1 MKTLIRL
8 IPLLFILSM
17 GYFAVAQSKEG
28 SVTGRIISAKD
39 QTAIDYGSIAVK
51 SMKDSSV
58 VGTSNTNKDG
68 SFTISGLAPGS
79 YRLYAAYLGLR
90 NVTREFTISSA
101 ATKVN
106 IGVLSMEDAGLD
118 LKTVEIKGEAP
129 PVVVKKD
136 TLEFNAGS
144 FKVRENAVVE
154 DVLKKLPGVEVAKD
168 GSVKAQGETVT
179 RVKVDGKEFFGSD
192 PLLATKNLPADMIDK
207 IQIID
212 QMSDQAQFTGVD
224 DGNREKVINI
234 TTKKDKK
241 NGFFGN
247 SSVGYGTD
255 DRYDVNLNVNK
266 FKGNEQMSVIGQFNN
281 VNKQNFGGGVSGGGG
296 GGGGGGRGGM
306 QVSSNG
312 AGQQGITTTNAAG
325 LNYANVYKSGTQF
338 NASYFFNDT
347 RLFNDQNSLT
357 QNLLGNTTTTFQD
370 ALKSTT
376 DKVNH
381 RLNFLLDTKIDSLTS
396 IRIQPNLSYTKTTL
410 DRSENYV
417 NNYGTQTAV
426 GTQNYKTNSSAPTLA
441 DNLLIRRKFLRRG
454 RSLSL
459 NVNTNINNSSSD
471 IYNNIME
478 TTTSVIDTLAQV
490 SDRTTDQFND
500 QSSKSFGNT
509 SRLVYTEPLSK
520 TLSLEVNYENRYN
533 FDKSNRYTYNF
544 NPITSN
550 YDILDLT
557 YTNSYENTTLTNAA
571 GFSFNKTGKKYIW
584 NAGLAVQNTDR
595 ENKNVTTGNTINQ
608 NFYNL
613 TPSAQFRY
621 TFSNSKR
628 LRINY
633 RGTTQQPSISQ
644 IQPIPDNTNTQSI
657 AIGNPNLKPS
667 FTNNL
672 RIFYNN
678 FDFAHYR
685 SLFIFANVNQT
696 MNAFGNSSQI
706 IQNDPDSTNN
716 GKIAVTPI
724 NVGGVI
730 QGNLFGSVGLPII
743 PGNKLNLN
751 ITLGGNYARGVNVT
765 NAIKNITNDWSI
777 TNGYKV
783 VSSLDKFDVT
793 AGING
798 SMNRANYSAQPQN
811 NTTYYVLNPTLDIS
825 YLFPGNIRLAADVDY
840 YQNTGRGGNFDT
852 NYTLL
857 NSYIS
862 KQFFKNRG
870 TFKFAVNDALNQ
882 NQGVLRT
889 SSNNTITDLNYNVL
903 KRYYMLSFTYSL
915 NRMGGR
921 DMNPNMN
928 NERGGPGGM
937 RIRM

>member
-1 MKTLIRL
+1 MKTLFKL
-8 IPLLFILSM
+8 IPLLLFVSS
-17 GYFAVAQSKEG
+17 GYFATAQSKDG
-28 SVTGRIISAKD
+28 SVTGRITSAKD
-39 QTAIDYGSIAVK
+39 KSAIDYATIAVK
-51 SMKDSSV
+51 SLKDSSV

-68 SFTISGLAPGS
+68 SFTIASLPAGS

-90 NVTREFTISSA
+90 TVTKEFTISSS
-101 ATKVN
+101 TSKVD
-106 IGVLSMEDAGLD
+106 IGVLALEDSGLD

-168 GSVKAQGETVT
+168 GSVKAQGESVT

-224 DGNREKVINI
+224 DGNREKIINI

-247 SSVGYGTD
+247 SSAGYGTN

-266 FKGNEQMSVIGQFNN
+266 FKGDEQMSVIGQFNN
-281 VNKQNFGGGVSGGGG
+281 VNKQSFGGGAT
-296 GGGGGGRGGM
+296 GGGGRGGM
-306 QVSSNG
+306 QGNSG

-325 LNYANVYKSGTQF
+325 LNYANVYKNGTQF
-338 NASYFFNDT
+338 NASYFFNKT
-347 RLFNDQNSLT
+347 TLFNDQNSLT
-357 QNLLGNTTTTFQD
+357 QNLLGNTVTTFQD

-376 DKVNH
+376 ERVNH
-381 RLNFLLDTKIDSLTS
+381 RLNLLLDTKIDSLTS
-396 IRIQPNLSYTKTTL
+396 IRIQPNLSYTETTL
-410 DRSENYV
+410 GRAENYI
-417 NNYGTQTAV
+417 NNYGSRTAV
-426 GTQNYKTNSSAPTLA
+426 GTQNYNTNSKSPTLS

-459 NVNTNINNSSSD
+459 NVNTNINNSNSD
-471 IYNNIME
+471 NYNKILE
-478 TTTSVIDTLAQV
+478 TTTSVIDTV
-490 SDRTTDQFND
+490 PRNTDQYND
-500 QSSKSFGNT
+500 QDSKSLGNT
-509 SRLVYTEPLSK
+509 TRLVYTEPLSK
-520 TLSLEVNYENRYN
+520 TFSLELNYENRYN
-533 FDKSNRYTYNF
+533 YDKSDRFTYNF
-544 NPITSN
+544 NPVTSN

-557 YTNSYENTTLTNAA
+557 YTNTYENTTFTNAA
-571 GFSFNKTGKKYIW
+571 GFSFNKTGKKYVW

-595 ENKNVTTGNTINQ
+595 NNKNLTTGVNINQ
-608 NFYNL
+608 NYYNF

-633 RGTTQQPSISQ
+633 RGNTQQPSISQ

-657 AIGNPNLKPS
+657 PIGNPNLKPS

-672 RIFYNN
+672 RVVYNN

-685 SLFIFANVNQT
+685 SLFLFANVSQT
-696 MNAFGNSSQI
+696 TNAFGNSSQI
-706 IQNDPDSTNN
+706 IENDLDSTNN

-724 NVGGVI
+724 NVHGVI
-730 QGNLFGSVGLPII
+730 QGNVSGNVGLPII
-743 PGNKLNLN
+743 PGNKLNFN
-751 ITLGGNYARGVNVT
+751 ISLGGNFARGVNIT
-765 NAIKNITNDWSI
+765 NGIKNVTNDWSI

-783 VSSLDKFDVT
+783 VSSLDKFDIT

-798 SMNRANYSAQPQN
+798 SMNRATYSAQSDK
-811 NTTYYVLNPTLDIS
+811 NTRYYVLNPTLDIS

-840 YQNTGRGGNFDT
+840 YQNTGRGGNYDT

-882 NQGVLRT
+882 NQGILRT
-889 SSNNTITDLNYNVL
+889 SNNNTITDLNYNVL

-921 DMNPNMN
+921 NMNPDMN
-928 NERGGPGGM
+928 NERGGPGER

>member
-1 MKTLIRL
+1 MKTLTKVV
-8 IPLLFILSM
+8 PLLLLLFS
-17 GYFAVAQSKEG
+17 GYFAIAQSKNG
-28 SVTGRIISAKD
+28 SVTGRIVNAKD
-39 QTAIDYGSIAVK
+39 KTPIDYGSIAVK
-51 SMKDSSV
+51 SLKDSSV
-58 VGTSNTNKDG
+58 VGTSNTNQDG
-68 SFTISGLAPGS
+68 SFTVAALAPGS
-79 YRLYAAYLGLR
+79 YRLYAAYLGLKT
-90 NVTREFTISSA
+90 VTKEFTITASNN
-101 ATKVN
+101 KVN
-106 IGVLSMEDAGLD
+106 TGDLAMEDAGLN

-136 TLEFNAGS
+136 TLEFNASS

-168 GSVKAQGETVT
+168 GSVKAQGESVT

-207 IQIID
+207 IQVID

-224 DGNREKVINI
+224 DGNREKIINI

-247 SSVGYGTD
+247 SSVGYGSD
-255 DRYDVNLNVNK
+255 ERYDVNLNVNK
-266 FKGNEQMSVIGQFNN
+266 FKGEEQMSIIGQFNN
-281 VNKQNFGGGVSGGGG
+281 VNKQSFGGGVGGGF
-296 GGGGGGRGGM
+296 GGGGRGGM
-306 QVSSNG
+306 QMNISGGG

-325 LNYANVYKSGTQF
+325 FNYANVYKSGTQF
-338 NASYFFNDT
+338 NASYFFNKT
-347 RLFNDQNSLT
+347 SLFNDQNSFT
-357 QNLLGNTTTTFQD
+357 RNLLGTTVTTFQD

-376 DKVNH
+376 ERVNH
-381 RLNFLLDTKIDSLTS
+381 RLNLLLDTKIDSLTS
-396 IRIQPNLSYTKTTL
+396 IRVQPNLSYTETDL

-417 NNYGTQTAV
+417 NKYNERTAV
-426 GTQNYKTNSSAPTLA
+426 GTQGYLNKSTAPTLSN
-441 DNLLIRRKFLRRG
+441 NLLVRRKFLRRG

-459 NVNTNINNSSSD
+459 NVNTNLNNNESENYNKIQEITSS
-471 IYNNIME
+471 
-478 TTTSVIDTLAQV
+478 VLDTVL
-490 SDRTTDQFND
+490 RNTDQYYD
-500 QSSKSFGNT
+500 QKANSFSNT

-520 TLSLEVNYENRYN
+520 TLSLEINYENRFNY
-533 FDKSNRYTYNF
+533 DKSNRYTYDF
-544 NPITSN
+544 NPLTSE
-550 YDILDLT
+550 YDLLNTEYSNI
-557 YTNSYENTTLTNAA
+557 YENKTLTNAA
-571 GFSFNKTGKKYIW
+571 GFSFNKTGKKYVW

-595 ENKNVTTGNTINQ
+595 ENKNLSTGNIINQ

-633 RGTTQQPSISQ
+633 RGTTQQPSINQ
-644 IQPIPDNTNTQSI
+644 IQPIRDNSNTQSI
-657 AIGNPNLKPS
+657 PFGNPGLKPS

-672 RIFYNN
+672 RVFYSN

-685 SLFIFANVNQT
+685 SLFVFANINQT
-696 MNAFGNSSQI
+696 TNAFGNSSSI

-724 NVGGVI
+724 NVHGVYN
-730 QGNLFGSVGLPII
+730 GNLFGSVGLPII
-743 PGNKLNLN
+743 SGNKLNLN

-765 NAIKNITNDWSI
+765 NGIENITNDWGI
-777 TNGYKV
+777 TNGYKL
-783 VSSLDKFDVT
+783 VSSLDKFDFT

-798 SMNRANYSAQPQN
+798 SLNRATYSAQPGN

-825 YLFPGNIRLAADVDY
+825 YLFPGNIRVAADLDY
-840 YQNTGRGGNFDT
+840 YQNTGRGGQFDT

-857 NSYIS
+857 NPYIS
-862 KQFFKNRG
+862 KQFFKNRA

-889 SSNNTITDLNYNVL
+889 SGNNTITDLNYNVL
-903 KRYYMLSFTYSL
+903 KRYYMFSFTYSL
-915 NRMGGR
+915 NRMGGKN
-921 DMNPNMN
+921 MSPNMGG
-928 NERGGPGGM
+928 ERRGPGGM
-937 RIRM
+937 GARF

>member
-1 MKTLIRL
+1 MKNFTKV
-8 IPLLFILSM
+8 IPVLLLLLS
-17 GYFAVAQSKEG
+17 GYFAVAQSSDG
-28 SVTGRIISAKD
+28 SVTGRIINGKD
-39 QTAIDYGSIAVK
+39 KTPIDYGSIAVK
-51 SMKDSSV
+51 SLKDSSV
-58 VGTSNTNKDG
+58 VGTINTKKDG
-68 SFTISGLAPGS
+68 SFSISGLSSGS

-90 NVTREFTISSA
+90 NATREFTISA
-101 ATKVN
+101 ANSKVN
-106 IGVLSMEDAGLD
+106 IGDLALEDAGVD
-118 LKTVEIKGEAP
+118 LKTVEIKGDAP
-129 PVVVKKD
+129 PVIVKKD

-168 GSVKAQGETVT
+168 GSVKAQGESVT
-179 RVKVDGKEFFGSD
+179 KVKVDGKEFFGND

-241 NGFFGN
+241 NGIFGN
-247 SSVGYGTD
+247 SSLGYGSD
-255 DRYDVNLNVNK
+255 DRYDVNLNVNR
-266 FKGNEQMSVIGQFNN
+266 FKGEEQMSVIGQFNN
-281 VNKQNFGGGVSGGGG
+281 VNKQSFGGGVGGGNFGGGGR
-296 GGGGGGRGGM
+296 RGGM
-306 QVSSNG
+306 QITGGGS

-325 LNYANVYKSGTQF
+325 FNYANVYKSGTQF
-338 NASYFFNDT
+338 NASYFFNNT
-347 RLFNDQNSLT
+347 SLFNDQNSLT
-357 QNLLGNTTTTFQD
+357 QNLLGNTVTTFQD

-376 DKVNH
+376 DKLNH

-396 IRIQPNLSYTKTTL
+396 IRVQPNLSYTETTL

-417 NNYGTQTAV
+417 NNYKNRTAV
-426 GTQNYKTNSSAPTLA
+426 GTQVNNTKSTAPTLS

-459 NVNTNINNSSSD
+459 NVNTNINNSQSD
-471 IYNNIME
+471 IYNKILE
-478 TTTSVIDTLAQV
+478 TTSSSLDT
-490 SDRTTDQFND
+490 TGKNTDQYND
-500 QSSKSFGNT
+500 QTSKSFSNT

-520 TLSLEVNYENRYN
+520 TLSLELNYENRYN
-533 FDKSNRYTYNF
+533 YDKSDRFTYNF
-544 NPITSN
+544 NPVTSN
-550 YDILDLT
+550 YDIVDFR
-557 YTNSYENTTLTNAA
+557 YTNTYENRTLTNAA

-595 ENKNVTTGNTINQ
+595 ENKNLTTGNNINQ

-613 TPSAQFRY
+613 TPSAQYRY

-657 AIGNPNLKPS
+657 PIGNPGLKPS

-672 RIFYNN
+672 RVVYTN
-678 FDFAHYR
+678 FDFEHFR
-685 SLFIFANVNQT
+685 SLFIFGNINQT
-696 MNAFGNSSQI
+696 MNAFGNSSAI
-706 IQNDPDSTNN
+706 IENDLDSTNN

-724 NVGGVI
+724 NVHGVY
-730 QGNLFGSVGLPII
+730 QGNLFGSVGMPII
-743 PGNKLNLN
+743 SGNKLNLN
-751 ITLGGNYARGVNVT
+751 ITAGGSFGRGVNMT
-765 NAIKNITNDWSI
+765 NGIENVTNDWSI
-777 TNGYKV
+777 TNGYKL
-783 VSSLDKFDVT
+783 VSSMEKFDLT

-798 SMNRANYSAQPQN
+798 SLNRSTYSAQPNN
-811 NTTYYVLNPTLDIS
+811 NTTYYVLNPTVDVS

-840 YQNTGRGGNFDT
+840 YQNTGRGSQFNT

-857 NSYIS
+857 NGYIS

-889 SSNNTITDLNYNVL
+889 SGNNTITDLNYNVL
-903 KRYYMLSFTYSL
+903 KRYYMFSFTYSL
-915 NRMGGR
+915 NRMGGKN
-921 DMNPNMN
+921 MNPNMN
-928 NERGGPGGM
+928 EGRGDHRGM
-937 RIRM
+937 RVRM